1 MLGRSTR
8 KGTSDEDPVLLFV
21 SGGDGHPRFSAWADR
36 AEALVLRR
44 PLSVPC
50 QAMGAK
56 ALSGAARQAV
66 AEQGAGHEPGLSEA
80 DAPEA
85 SDSGDDG

>member
-1 MLGRSTR
+1 MKILYCFLYLAGTGILGFLLGRIVPKR
-8 KGTSDEDPVLLFV
+8 WFC
-21 SGGDGHPRFSAWADR
+21 AD
-36 AEALVLRR
+36 

-80 DAPEA
+80 DATEA